1 MNEKRII
8 LAVASIPVLVAVV
21 GLIFKA
27 ICG

>member
-1 MNEKRII
+1 MSEKTKVM
-8 LAVASIPVLVAVV
+8 LVGAVPVVVAVV